1 MSSTET
7 VSFTVRMPKTL
18 VDQLDRIAR
27 REFSSRNRELSV
39 AARAHIDADKQR
51 RAK

>member
-7 VSFTVRMPKTL
+7 VSFTCRMPRTL
-18 VDQLDRIAR
+18 VDQLDRLAK
-27 REFSSRNRELSV
+27 REFSSRNRELQV
-39 AARAHIDADKQR
+39 AVRAHLDADKQR